1 MADLMI
7 MIGIPGAGK
16 STWCKENIK
25 SPMQKYVSR
34 DEIRFSLLKEEDE
47 YFSKENEVCQIF
59 YDTIT
64 KYLKEGYS
72 VVADATHLNA
82 ASRKKL
88 INNIEGYDKVFGMY
102 IDTPLQKCLE
112 NNEKRQG
119 TKSYVPKSA
128 IRRMASQLSFPGAD
142 EDYFE
147 GIFTAREE
155 ENNE

>member
-34 DEIRFSLLKEEDE
+34 DEIRFSLLKEGDE
-47 YFSKENEVCQIF
+47 YFSKEDEVCRIF

-64 KYLKEGYS
+64 KYLKEGYH

-88 INNIEGYDKVFGMY
+88 IYNIEGYDKVFGMY
-102 IDTPLQKCLE
+102 IDTPLRKCLE
-112 NNEKRQG
+112 NNEKRKG
-119 TKSYVPKSA
+119 TKSYVPRSV
-128 IRRMASQLSFPGAD
+128 IRRMASQLSFPGVD

-147 GIFTAREE
+147 GIFIAREE
-155 ENNE
+155 ESNE